1 MSFKFIGLDGG
12 AAPASGG
19 NVALWLY
26 KTKSFT
32 NTEPR
37 SGEFFQIWDPNDA
50 RFPEPDSAHI
60 LFYTVGG
67 WMKGADL
74 TTKEDHPP
82 SCGAAFGYMKW
93 TKGSIPQKI
102 YGWRGLHFGAYPYD
116 YTDLTRYS
124 GFGTSAS
131 TTGAWMIPNPCGN
144 HFFTRTDFVAPDA
157 AGNAKGDWNK
167 VFNGGNGHWYDRD
180 TTNFTDT
187 TKDAPGSNG
196 SIFGPGQN
204 GAGKYPAGLAGS
216 GTDTARGSADISMSL
231 EVMDELGPLRFF
243 IKGKA
248 YDGADPDKHADEGNF
263 QIDTSAGM
271 LVDTGI
277 PVQWDAS
284 QLRLGSG
291 MMAPGPRDVRPTQKI
306 SFNVILEYKG

>member
-1 MSFKFIGLDGG
+1 MTFKFIGEGGG

-26 KTKSFT
+26 KTKTFT
-32 NTEPR
+32 NTDPS
-37 SGEFFQIWDPNDA
+37 SGTYFQIWDPNDA

-60 LFYTVGG
+60 LFYTVAG

-74 TTKEDHPP
+74 TTKEDHPA

-93 TKGSIPQKI
+93 LKGSIPQKI
-102 YGWRGLHFGAYPYD
+102 YGWRGLHSPGYPYD

-131 TTGAWMIPNPCGN
+131 TTGAWLLPNPTGN
-144 HFFTRTDFVAPDA
+144 HFFTQTDFIAPDA
-157 AGNAKGDWNK
+157 VNNAKGGWTK
-167 VFNGGNGHWYDRD
+167 VFNGGNGHWWDRSSGLG
-180 TTNFTDT
+180 TDT

-204 GAGKYPAGLAGS
+204 GAGRYPSGLAGP
-216 GTDTARGSADISMSL
+216 GTTTARGSADVSMSL

-248 YDGADPDKHADEGNF
+248 YDGTDPDKHADEGNF
-263 QIDTSAGM
+263 LIDPTAGM

-277 PVQWDAS
+277 PVQWDATN
-284 QLRLGSG
+284 LKLGTG
-291 MMAPGPRDVRPTQKI
+291 MMAPGPRDIRPTQKI

>member
-1 MSFKFIGLDGG
+1 MTFKFIGEDGG

-19 NVALWLY
+19 NVALWVY
-26 KTKSFT
+26 KTKAFT
-32 NTEPR
+32 NTDPS
-37 SGEFFQIWDPNDA
+37 SGAFFQIWDPNDA

-60 LFYTVGG
+60 LFYTVAG

-74 TTKEDHPP
+74 ATKEDHPA
-82 SCGAAFGYMKW
+82 SCGCAFGYMKW
-93 TKGSIPQKI
+93 NKGSIPQKI
-102 YGWRGLHFGAYPYD
+102 YAWRGLHSPGYPYD

-131 TTGAWMIPNPCGN
+131 TTGAWMLPNPTGN
-144 HFFTRTDFVAPDA
+144 HFFTQTDFVAPDA
-157 AGNAKGDWNK
+157 AANAKGGWTK
-167 VFNGGNGHWYDRD
+167 VFNGGNGHWWDRSGLGG
-180 TTNFTDT
+180 FDT
-187 TKDAPGSNG
+187 TKDAPGSNA

-204 GAGKYPAGLAGS
+204 GAGKYPAGLAGP
-216 GTDTARGSADISMSL
+216 GTTTARGSADISMSL

-248 YDGADPDKHADEGNF
+248 YDGTDPDKHADEGNF
-263 QIDTSAGM
+263 QIDTTAGM

-277 PVQWDAS
+277 PVQWDATN
-284 QLRLGSG
+284 LKLGTG
-291 MMAPGPRDVRPTQKI
+291 MMSPGPRDVRPTQKI

>member
-1 MSFKFIGLDGG
+1 MTFKFIGLDGG

-32 NTEPR
+32 NTDPS
-37 SGEFFQIWDPNDA
+37 SGKFFQIWDPNDA

-74 TTKEDHPP
+74 TTSEDHPA
-82 SCGAAFGYMKW
+82 SCGCAFGYMKW
-93 TKGSIPQKI
+93 NKGSIPQKI
-102 YGWRGLHFGAYPYD
+102 YAWRGLHHGAYPYS
-116 YTDLTRYS
+116 YTDLQRYS
-124 GFGTSAS
+124 GFGTSPS
-131 TTGAWMIPNPCGN
+131 TTGAWMLPNPCGN
-144 HFFTRTDFVAPDA
+144 HFFTQTDFVAPDA
-157 AGNAKGDWNK
+157 TGNAKGDWTK
-167 VFNGGNGHWYDRD
+167 VFNGGNGHWWDRR
-180 TTNFTDT
+180 TSLVYDT

-231 EVMDELGPLRFF
+231 EVMDELGPLRYF

-248 YDGADPDKHADEGNF
+248 YDGTDPDKHADEGNF

-284 QLRLGSG
+284 GLQLGTD
-291 MMAPGPRDVRPTQKI
+291 MMAPGPRDIRPTQKI